1 MATYYSDRQLD
12 AAGAKIREM
21 AREKQAQ
28 RKRDE
33 QKLNDAREG
42 ALRFAREREKR
53 SYTDGRNR

>member
-1 MATYYSDRQLD
+1 MATNYYSDRQLD

-28 RKRDE
+28 RRRDE

-53 SYTDGRNR
+53 SYK